1 MENKYTGQIKWYS
14 AEKGYGFILPDPDQ
28 DIGNGDIFLHVSA
41 LKNAGIKEIEKWDLV
56 SFTVSEQKGR
66 KAAANLVKI

>member
-1 MENKYTGQIKWYS
+1 MENRYTGQIKWYS
-14 AEKGYGFILPDPDQ
+14 AEKGYGFILPDKDQ

-41 LKNAGIKEIEKWDLV
+41 LKNAGIKSIEKWDLV